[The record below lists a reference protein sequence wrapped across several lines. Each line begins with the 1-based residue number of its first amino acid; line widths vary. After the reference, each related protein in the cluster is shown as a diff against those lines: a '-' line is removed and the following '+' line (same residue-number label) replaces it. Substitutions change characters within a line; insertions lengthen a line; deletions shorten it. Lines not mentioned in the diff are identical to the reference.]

1 MLDKSKWHEYV
12 NKETNDYNALR
23 LKQSNRSMK
32 KRKIS
37 DDQSDGAVNK
47 KNKSDQPVV
56 AVAVAKT
63 GRKKKKKKKKKNV
76 QPAVSVAIK
85 RKRKQSK

>member
-1 MLDKSKWHEYV
+1 
-12 NKETNDYNALR
+12 
-23 LKQSNRSMK
+23 MK

-63 GRKKKKKKKKKNV
+63 GRKKKNV